1 MPTAGLSSSINSNW
15 SRTQGGMFKEFSR
28 SAVWSLRWHNI
39 YATSLL
45 YLLLTLQFR
54 TVLLHCEDTW
64 GWFPQRL
71 SLQINIAQS
80 EPLEKHHTTG
90 TLSIAA
96 LQRAWA
102 ILMHSCSGKL
112 QPGSSPAWGNAD
124 VEFPLSSSERTTETE
139 MC

>member
-1 MPTAGLSSSINSNW
+1 
-15 SRTQGGMFKEFSR
+15 MFKEFSR
-28 SAVWSLRWHNI
+28 SAVWSLRWHNV

-71 SLQINIAQS
+71 SLQVNIAQS

-102 ILMHSCSGKL
+102 ILVYSWEAATRQQSCLGKCRC
-112 QPGSSPAWGNAD
+112 GVSSFLLRKDHRDRDALNLE
-124 VEFPLSSSERTTETE
+124 VY
-139 MC
+139 